1 MLVERGRVDVTA
13 GDILS
18 NVAYAVVPNV
28 EAQGIAI
35 NYPINSADDL
45 TQRKRPKWLIRTG
58 FSAGGNMHP
67 FGEYAARTLGYR
79 KIVTIGLDYA
89 FGWETVGGFHKSFE
103 DNGCQVSQ
111 EA

>member
-45 TQRKRPKWLIRTG
+45 TQRKRPKWLVRTG
-58 FSAGGNMHP
+58 FSAGGDMHP
-67 FGEYAARTLGYR
+67 FGGYAAKTLKYP
-79 KIVTIGLDYA
+79 KVVTIGLDYA
-89 FGWETVGGFHKSFE
+89 FGWETVGGLPTALYDKA
-103 DNGCQVSQ
+103 GRG
-111 EA
+111 